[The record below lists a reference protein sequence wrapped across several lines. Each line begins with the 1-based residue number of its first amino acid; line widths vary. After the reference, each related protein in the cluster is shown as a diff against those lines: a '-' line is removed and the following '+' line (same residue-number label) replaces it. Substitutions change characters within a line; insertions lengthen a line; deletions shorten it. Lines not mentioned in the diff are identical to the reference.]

1 MIRRQSFYIV
11 GVLLIILGISMLCS
25 VACSLIFNDGDLFP
39 LLQSI
44 AVTIVSGF
52 TLMLLFKSKEKK
64 ELSTHD
70 GFAVVT
76 MGWFAMAIFSAFPF
90 NLMHGFPLV
99 KLYTS
104 ISFQ

>member
-11 GVLLIILGISMLCS
+11 GVLLIILGLSMLCS
-25 VACSLIFNDGDLFP
+25 VACSLIFNDGDLVP

-64 ELSTHD
+64 GVIHS
-70 GFAVVT
+70 
-76 MGWFAMAIFSAFPF
+76 
-90 NLMHGFPLV
+90 
-99 KLYTS
+99 
-104 ISFQ
+104 